1 MNGPDNISPWR
12 SSYLATANLVSFLHV
27 VEETYTV
34 YVLEKRAGRQHLARW
49 SDGAAFEDSAPSP
62 TPVIGGVRPCE
73 PLKAFYF
80 KSRERVARG
89 YGEGLREPEGKP
101 PCIVGAKG
109 CDLAGFEVL
118 DRVFL
123 SESPSDPFYQNK
135 REKGLLITADC
146 TTAIETCFCLAL
158 GGKPWSEAAF
168 DINLSEI
175 GGGFLAEPGSEKG
188 AAVLRRSASLLSQ
201 AGEEA
206 IRERD
211 VQRKRVS
218 REVERNISERGIPVK
233 ERLAGAVARKYDSPL
248 WKDEASR
255 CVECGACNVI
265 CPTCHCF
272 LLCDQAAGKEQWRLR
287 LWDSCLLKDFA
298 RVAGGAN
305 PRERLWMRLRNR
317 FEKKFDY
324 FPKTG
329 NIYACT
335 GCGRCISACP
345 ARIDIRAVL
354 KRLVEDD

>member
-1 MNGPDNISPWR
+1 MNGPEKTSPWR
-12 SSYLATANLVSFLHV
+12 GGHLATAHLTSFLHSL
-27 VEETYTV
+27 EETYAV
-34 YVLEKRAGRQHLARW
+34 YVPEKKAGRQHLARW
-49 SDGAAFEDSAPSP
+49 SDGAASPDSALPH
-62 TPVIGGVRPCE
+62 PVIGEVRSCE

-89 YGEGLREPEGKP
+89 FGEELLTAEGKP
-101 PCIVGAKG
+101 ACIVGAKG

-123 SESPSDPFYQNK
+123 SEDCQDPFYQKK
-135 REKGLLITADC
+135 REECLLITADC

-158 GGKPWSEAAF
+158 GGKPWSEAGF

-175 GGGFLAEPGSEKG
+175 DGGFLAESGSEKG
-188 AAVLRRSASLLSQ
+188 AAVLQQSASLLSQ
-201 AGEEA
+201 AGEDA
-206 IRERD
+206 FRERD
-211 VQRKRVS
+211 AQRKRVS
-218 REVERNISERGIPVK
+218 QEVERNLSEHGIPGR
-233 ERLAGAVARKYDSPL
+233 ERLAGAVARKYESPL
-248 WKDEASR
+248 WKEEASR

-272 LLCDQAAGKEQWRLR
+272 LLCDQAAGSEPWRLR

-305 PRERLWMRLRNR
+305 PRARLWMRLRNR

-329 NIYACT
+329 GIYACT

-345 ARIDIRAVL
+345 AKIDIRAVL
-354 KRLVEDD
+354 KRLAEDE